1 MSKIVSHHRNTEE
14 EAKPFDLYRL
24 TMPHSGSHIQAGSGL
39 CSNGHVL
46 LFQDGSTVIEFRTL
60 PEFKIKRLPWRYG
73 LVRDIVWSSH
83 FNKFILLTRDA
94 AFNISPESMLI
105 SQKARNKPIAD
116 FTVNKYNEI
125 KPFNNT
131 HVFWRC
137 TSTDNSLYIIYS
149 GT

>member
-1 MSKIVSHHRNTEE
+1 
-14 EAKPFDLYRL
+14 
-24 TMPHSGSHIQAGSGL
+24 
-39 CSNGHVL
+39 
-46 LFQDGSTVIEFRTL
+46 VIEFRTL
-60 PEFKIKRLPWRYG
+60 PEFKRKRLPWRYG

-137 TSTDNSLYIIYS
+137 TSTGNSLYIIYS
-149 GT
+149 GTRQRIKGNSFYEFELITREYIGDFNFD